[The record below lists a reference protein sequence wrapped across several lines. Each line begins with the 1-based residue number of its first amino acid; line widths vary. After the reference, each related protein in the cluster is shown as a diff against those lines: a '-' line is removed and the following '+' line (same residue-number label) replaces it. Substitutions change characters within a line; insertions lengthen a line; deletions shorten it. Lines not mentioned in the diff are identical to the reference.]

1 MTISDFTW
9 WTRVY
14 ELTRDS
20 GGRLSNITWW
30 TRVYELTRD
39 SGGRLSDITWWTRVY
54 DLTRDSGGR
63 LSDITWWTRVYDL
76 TRDSGGRLSDISQ
89 VPASACIQ
97 QSAWHPEQRPALRL
111 AGGKSRVRKTLK
123 MGGVE
128 ILLRN

>member
-1 MTISDFTW
+1 MTISDITW

-14 ELTRDS
+14 ELTRGS
-20 GGRLSNITWW
+20 GGRLSDITWW

-54 DLTRDSGGR
+54 E
-63 LSDITWWTRVYDL
+63 L

-89 VPASACIQ
+89 VLCLLCVQ
-97 QSAWHPEQRPALRL
+97 QSARHPEQRPALRL
-111 AGGKSRVRKTLK
+111 AGGKSGVRKTRK